1 MTKRIGLIIPSSNQ
15 LSEPEFHRYLPNG
28 VIAHFTRLRM
38 TGAHKRQLPD
48 LLPRI
53 VDAAMALA
61 DAKCEVI
68 AFHCTAIALDAGP
81 AGELKIVSAI
91 SKATDTPATATAV
104 AIISALRALPT
115 KRVGLVTPYDEANAD
130 SEQRYFEAR
139 GSIS

>member
-1 MTKRIGLIIPSSNQ
+1 
-15 LSEPEFHRYLPNG
+15 
-28 VIAHFTRLRM
+28 M